1 MGVLFDLARRE
12 PPWGRQRHPDWLVAS
27 RRMPEPVPRR
37 PDEGPSE
44 AQVPSSRRQRIRK
57 SVESVFFERLSP
69 ERTRRATLFERLTVG
84 RLDWDTIAR
93 LNRWLELL
101 GRIATA
107 VWVCLI
113 AAIVLGVDV
122 RDLVQGAVNSGEP
135 LREVVVIA
143 VIVPTLG
150 FFLLHS
156 TIGFL
161 RWRLQRELWR
171 RDVARIEGAASD
183 PGLSRET

>member
-1 MGVLFDLARRE
+1 MAE
-12 PPWGRQRHPDWLVAS
+12 P
-27 RRMPEPVPRR
+27 
-37 PDEGPSE
+37 
-44 AQVPSSRRQRIRK
+44 VPSSRRHRLRKRI
-57 SVESVFFERLSP
+57 ESQFVERLSP

-84 RLDWDTIAR
+84 RLDWDTVAR

-107 VWVCLI
+107 VWVGLI
-113 AAIVLGVDV
+113 ATIVLGLDV
-122 RDLVQGAVNSGEP
+122 RDVVEGAVNSGEP
-135 LREVVVIA
+135 LREVLILA
-143 VIVPTLG
+143 VIIPTLA

-171 RDVARIEGAASD
+171 RDVARLEGGIAAEPD
-183 PGLSRET
+183 LSGEE

>member
-1 MGVLFDLARRE
+1 MA
-12 PPWGRQRHPDWLVAS
+12 
-27 RRMPEPVPRR
+27 EPVPRR
-37 PDEGPSE
+37 
-44 AQVPSSRRQRIRK
+44 RRLREKI
-57 SVESVFFERLSP
+57 ESQFVERLSP
-69 ERTRRATLFERLTVG
+69 ERTRRSTLFERYTVG
-84 RLDWDTIAR
+84 RLDWDTVAR

-113 AAIVLGVDV
+113 ATIVLGLDV
-122 RDLVQGAVNSGEP
+122 KNVVEDVINSGEP
-135 LREVVVIA
+135 LREVLILA
-143 VIVPTLG
+143 LIIPTLA

-171 RDVARIEGAASD
+171 RDVERLEGGIAAE
-183 PGLSRET
+183 PELSGEK

>member
-1 MGVLFDLARRE
+1 MA
-12 PPWGRQRHPDWLVAS
+12 
-27 RRMPEPVPRR
+27 EPVPRR
-37 PDEGPSE
+37 
-44 AQVPSSRRQRIRK
+44 RRLREKI
-57 SVESVFFERLSP
+57 ESQFVERLSP
-69 ERTRRATLFERLTVG
+69 ERTRRSTLFERYTVG
-84 RLDWDTIAR
+84 RLDWDTVAR

-113 AAIVLGVDV
+113 ATIVLGLDV
-122 RDLVQGAVNSGEP
+122 KNVVEDVINSGEP
-135 LREVVVIA
+135 LREVLILA
-143 VIVPTLG
+143 LIIPTLA

-171 RDVARIEGAASD
+171 RNVERLEGGIAAE
-183 PGLSRET
+183 PELSGEK